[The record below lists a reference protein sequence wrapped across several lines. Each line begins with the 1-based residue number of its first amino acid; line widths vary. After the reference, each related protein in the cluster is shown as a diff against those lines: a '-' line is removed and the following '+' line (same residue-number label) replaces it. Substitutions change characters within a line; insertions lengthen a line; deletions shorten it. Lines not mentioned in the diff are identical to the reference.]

1 MRFLANENF
10 PDPSIVLLRADG
22 HDVRSIRTEHPG
34 ISDPQV
40 IALAQEEDRI
50 ILTFDKDYGE
60 LIFKDGIKDPPAVLF
75 LRYRGRDPKAAAALI
90 TEAMFA
96 GTLLEGR
103 FTVIE
108 EEGIRQ
114 RIYQL

>member
-10 PDPSIVLLRADG
+10 PDPSIVLLRAAG
-22 HDVRSIRTEHPG
+22 HDVRSIRTDHPG
-34 ISDPQV
+34 ISDPRV
-40 IALAQEEDRI
+40 IAFAQAESRI

-60 LIFKDGIKDPPAVLF
+60 LIFKGGIEAPPAVLF
-75 LRYRGRDPKAAAALI
+75 LRYRGRDPKAAATLIQDALAAS
-90 TEAMFA
+90 TV
-96 GTLLEGR
+96 LEGR

-114 RIYQL
+114 RIY

>member
-10 PDPSIVLLRADG
+10 PEPSIVLLRADG
-22 HDVRSIRTEHPG
+22 HDVRSVRAENPG
-34 ISDPQV
+34 SSDPQV
-40 IALAQEEDRI
+40 IAFAQADERI

-60 LIFKDGIKDPPAVLF
+60 LIFKDGIENPPAVLF

-90 TEAMFA
+90 KEAVLA
-96 GTLLEGR
+96 GTVLEGR

-108 EEGIRQ
+108 QEGIRQ
-114 RIYQL
+114 RSY

>member
-10 PDPSIVLLRADG
+10 PDPSIRALRDAG
-22 HDVRSIRTEHPG
+22 HDVKSIRTDAPSIADH
-34 ISDPQV
+34 QV
-40 IALAQEEDRI
+40 IRMAQEEQRI

-60 LIFKDGIKDPPAVLF
+60 LIFKGGVDSPPAVLF
-75 LRYRGRDPKAAAALI
+75 LRYRGKDPQAAARLI
-90 TEAMFA
+90 QE
-96 GTLLEGR
+96 TLAADTQLEGR

-114 RIYQL
+114 RMY

>member
-10 PDPSIVLLRADG
+10 PDPSILLLRADG
-22 HDVRSIRTEHPG
+22 HDVRSIRAEHPG

-40 IALAQEEDRI
+40 IAIAQAEDRI

-60 LIFKDGIKDPPAVLF
+60 LIFKDGIDAPPAVLF

-90 TEAMFA
+90 NEALLV
-96 GTLLEGR
+96 GTVLEGH

-108 EEGIRQ
+108 EVGIRQ
-114 RIYQL
+114 RIY

>member
-22 HDVRSIRTEHPG
+22 HDVRSIRAEYPG
-34 ISDPQV
+34 IADPQV
-40 IALAQEEDRI
+40 IAIAQAEDRI

-60 LIFKDGIKDPPAVLF
+60 LIFKDGLENPPAVLF

-90 TEAMFA
+90 TEALLA
-96 GTLLEGR
+96 GTVLEGR

-114 RIYQL
+114 RSY

>member
-10 PDPSIVLLRADG
+10 PDPSIIVLRRAG
-22 HDVRSIRTEHPG
+22 HDVKSIRTDAPRS
-34 ISDPQV
+34 SDPQV
-40 IALAQEEDRI
+40 IATAQAESRI

-60 LIFKDGIKDPPAVLF
+60 LIFKDGIEAPPAVLF
-75 LRYRGRDPKAAAALI
+75 LRYRGRDPQAAATLVQDAI
-90 TEAMFA
+90 AA
-96 GTLLEGR
+96 GTVLEGR

-114 RIYQL
+114 RSY

>member
-10 PDPSIVLLRADG
+10 PDPSIHALSDAG
-22 HDVRSIRTEHPG
+22 HDLKSIRKEAPG
-34 ISDPQV
+34 IADHQV
-40 IALAQEEDRI
+40 ISMAQAEQRI

-60 LIFKDGIKDPPAVLF
+60 LIFKGGIDSPPAVLF
-75 LRYRGRDPKAAAALI
+75 LRYRGKNPQAAARLFK
-90 TEAMFA
+90 E
-96 GTLLEGR
+96 TLAAETRLEGR

-114 RIYQL
+114 RIY

>member
-10 PDPSIVLLRADG
+10 PDPSIHALREAG
-22 HDVRSIRTEHPG
+22 HDVKSIRRDAPG
-34 ISDPQV
+34 ISDQEV
-40 IALAQEEDRI
+40 IAMAQAEGRI

-60 LIFKDGIKDPPAVLF
+60 LIFKGGIDSPPAVLF
-75 LRYRGRDPKAAAALI
+75 LRYRGKDPQAAARLI
-90 TEAMFA
+90 RETLEA
-96 GTLLEGR
+96 GTVLEGR

-114 RIYQL
+114 RIY

>member
-10 PDPSIVLLRADG
+10 PDPSILLLRDAG
-22 HDVRSIRTEHPG
+22 HDVRSVRTDHPG
-34 ISDPQV
+34 ISDQQV
-40 IALAQEEDRI
+40 ITFAQAENRI

-60 LIFKDGIKDPPAVLF
+60 LIFKGGITSPPAVLF

-90 TEAMFA
+90 HDALKA
-96 GTLLEGR
+96 GTILESR

-114 RIYQL
+114 RIY

>member
-10 PDPSIVLLRADG
+10 PDPSIVLLRADD
-22 HDVRSIRTEHPG
+22 HDVRSIRTDNPG

-40 IALAQEEDRI
+40 IAFAQAEVRI

-60 LIFKDGIKDPPAVLF
+60 LIFKDAIEAPPAVLF
-75 LRYRGRDPKAAAALI
+75 LRYRGRDTKAAAALI
-90 TEAMFA
+90 KEALLA
-96 GTLLEGR
+96 GTVLEGR

-114 RIYQL
+114 RVY

>member
-10 PDPSIVLLRADG
+10 PEPSIVLLRATG
-22 HDVRSIRTEHPG
+22 HDVRSIRTDAPG
-34 ISDPQV
+34 ISDPHV
-40 IALAQEEDRI
+40 IAMAQAEERI

-60 LIFKDGIKDPPAVLF
+60 LIFKGGIGSPPAVLF

-90 TEAMFA
+90 QDALSV
-96 GTLLEGR
+96 GTVFENR

-114 RIYQL
+114 RSY